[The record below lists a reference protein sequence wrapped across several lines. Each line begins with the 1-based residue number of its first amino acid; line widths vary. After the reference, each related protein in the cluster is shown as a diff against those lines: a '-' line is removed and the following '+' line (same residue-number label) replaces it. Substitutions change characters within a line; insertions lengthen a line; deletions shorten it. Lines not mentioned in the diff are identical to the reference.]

1 MENELTQDS
10 RLNTQDQK
18 PGLKKLLRSPGFKI
32 FLVVLVV
39 GLSLFGFTIKKD
51 SEKKKAPLQGG
62 PTPTLPYIERQQ
74 KKMQAITELP
84 FVSDKFDIE
93 YFPSDDTFFVQIK
106 QNPYEGN
113 KGLVLQWFRDH
124 GVDPQNIEIEWTSV
138 RGVL

>member
-1 MENELTQDS
+1 MEN
-10 RLNTQDQK
+10 NTETTTHNIETKERKSQSFWK
-18 PGLKKLLRSPGFKI
+18 RPGFKI

-39 GLSLFGFTIKKD
+39 GLSLFGFTVKKD
-51 SEKKKAPLQGG
+51 SEKKEAPAQGG

-84 FVSDKFDIE
+84 YVSDKFDIE

-138 RGVL
+138 RGVY